1 MADRNGY
8 IGRAPG
14 DSAVTVARQ
23 TFSPTGVTTDFTFA
37 SGYTVGYLDLFLNG
51 TKLIEG
57 VDYNATDTS
66 TISLVSAAINGDVLE
81 GVAYKAFNLGDGSRI
96 GIQSAGTLVGNVN
109 NLNFVGVGNSISLN
123 GGTIDIL
130 IEGGGGAG
138 AAGTWTNYDGNT
150 GVTTTKKVKI
160 QNNLEVTGVTTSTG
174 GFVGALTGNATGL
187 TGTPN
192 ITVGS
197 VTGTTGSFSSNVSI
211 GGTLTYEDVTNVDS
225 VGLVTART
233 GVRVN
238 AGGLIVTAG
247 VSTLAADLS
256 IADKI
261 VHTGDTNT
269 AIRFPAADTFTVE
282 TAGSERLRI
291 DSNGRL
297 LAGTNSSRSVG
308 DEVKLQ
314 IEGTD
319 QPTSSLSATRN
330 SANAAGP
337 SLNFGK
343 SRGSSVGSNTV
354 VQGDDLLGNLN
365 FFGADGTDTNTKSA
379 SIQAFVDGTPGSND
393 MPGRLVFN
401 TTSDGAASV
410 TERLRIASA
419 GQIGLGGA
427 NYGTSGQ
434 VILSN
439 GSGSAPTWGNV
450 PAAGLTTEALVSSGI
465 VTTLNLTA
473 AQDHKVTAS
482 GITTITVSGG
492 TEADSHTVRIIN
504 SGITTVG
511 FSTYFLFPSGS
522 APSLPTADGAISLIS
537 FTVNRVGAGGTQ
549 LLAGA
554 SLNFS

>member
-23 TFSPTGVTTDFTFA
+23 TFSPTGVTTNFTFA

-57 VDYNATDTS
+57 VDYSATDTS
-66 TISLVSAAINGDVLE
+66 TISLISAAINGDVLE
-81 GVAYKAFNLGDGSRI
+81 GVAYKAFNLGDANRI
-96 GIQSAGTLVGNVN
+96 GIQSSGTLIGNAET
-109 NLNFVGVGNSISLN
+109 LNFVGTGNTFALNGSTIDVSIS
-123 GGTIDIL
+123 
-130 IEGGGGAG
+130 GGGAG
-138 AAGTWTNYDGNT
+138 VGGTWGNYDGNT

-174 GFVGALTGNATGL
+174 GFVGALTGNVSG
-187 TGTPN
+187 N
-192 ITVGS
+192 IAGA
-197 VTGTTGSFSSNVSI
+197 TGSFTGNVSI
-211 GGTLTYEDVTNVDS
+211 GGTLTYEDVTNIDS
-225 VGLVTART
+225 VGIVTART

-238 AGGLIVTAG
+238 AGGLVVTAG

-261 VHTGDTNT
+261 IHTGDTNT

-282 TAGSERLRI
+282 TAGTERFRVL
-291 DSNGRL
+291 
-297 LAGTNSSRSVG
+297 
-308 DEVKLQ
+308 
-314 IEGTD
+314 
-319 QPTSSLSATRN
+319 
-330 SANAAGP
+330 
-337 SLNFGK
+337 
-343 SRGSSVGSNTV
+343 
-354 VQGDDLLGNLN
+354 
-365 FFGADGTDTNTKSA
+365 ADGTVSSGTLA
-379 SIQAFVDGTPGSND
+379 STPGTIAAGSLVVTNSNAGFFSNVGGD
-393 MPGRLVFN
+393 AKFGS
-401 TTSDGAASV
+401 SDNNNVIFQVNGIEKV
-410 TERLRIASA
+410 RIATS
-419 GQIGLGGA
+419 GQIGLGGT

-439 GSGSAPTWGNV
+439 GSGSAPTWGDI
-450 PAAGLTTEALVSSGI
+450 PSAGLTTEALVSSGI

-492 TEADSHTVRIIN
+492 TESDSHTVRIIN

-511 FSTYFLFPSGS
+511 FSTFFLFPSGS

-537 FTVNRVGAGGTQ
+537 FTVNRVGTAGTQ

-554 SLNFS
+554 SVNYS

>member
-8 IGRAPG
+8 IGRAPS

-23 TFSPTGVTTDFTFA
+23 TFSPTGVTTDFTFS

-81 GVAYKAFNLGDGSRI
+81 GVAYKAFNLGDVSRI

-109 NLNFVGVGNSISLN
+109 TLNFVGAGNSILLN
-123 GGTIDIL
+123 GGTIDVSIS
-130 IEGGGGAG
+130 GGGGAG
-138 AAGTWTNYDGNT
+138 VGGTWGNYDNNT

-160 QNNLEVTGVTTSTG
+160 SNNLEVTGVST
-174 GFVGALTGNATGL
+174 FAAVNA
-187 TGTPN
+187 
-192 ITVGS
+192 
-197 VTGTTGSFSSNVSI
+197 TTGSFSGNVSV

-233 GVRVN
+233 GVNIVG
-238 AGGLIVTAG
+238 GGLTVTG
-247 VSTLAADLS
+247 VSTFHSNVDVNA
-256 IADKI
+256 
-261 VHTGDTNT
+261 H
-269 AIRFPAADTFTVE
+269 VE
-282 TAGSERLRI
+282 FKASG
-291 DSNGRL
+291 G
-297 LAGTNSSRSVG
+297 NSSLYIY
-308 DEVKLQ
+308 DENSINLGTQNDARLIYNNTGNIVK
-314 IEGTD
+314 
-319 QPTSSLSATRN
+319 
-330 SANAAGP
+330 
-337 SLNFGK
+337 F
-343 SRGSSVGSNTV
+343 
-354 VQGDDLLGNLN
+354 
-365 FFGADGTDTNTKSA
+365 
-379 SIQAFVDGTPGSND
+379 
-393 MPGRLVFN
+393 
-401 TTSDGAASV
+401 
-410 TERLRIASA
+410 ER
-419 GQIGLGGA
+419 
-427 NYGTSGQ
+427 
-434 VILSN
+434 
-439 GSGSAPTWGNV
+439 SGSAGEIEIDAAPVTLKHSDSTKLQTTTSGITITGGVQIGTGQSFGANGPTAVYYGDGSNLTNL

-522 APSLPTADGAISLIS
+522 TPSLPTADGAISLIS

-554 SLNFS
+554 SVNYI